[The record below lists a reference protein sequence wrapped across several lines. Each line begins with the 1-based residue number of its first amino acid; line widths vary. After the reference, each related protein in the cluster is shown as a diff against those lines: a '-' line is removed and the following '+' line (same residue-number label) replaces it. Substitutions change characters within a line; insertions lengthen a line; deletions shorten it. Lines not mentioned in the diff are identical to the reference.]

1 MSSEPRRA
9 LWDVVDRG
17 RASTLAAVSGAIALL
32 LVGAVLCAALFAV
45 IPWVAVEYP
54 RTKTEAQRVYELE
67 RMIRIKGIPDEFN
80 SVAQGW
86 PSVAKLNPQ
95 LAAAKAR
102 ERTPTPAAPFLA
114 FAFIVVAVSF
124 LASVTRGDP
133 DLRKRLAAVPL
144 KSADHPRTFHALAE
158 MAIAAGEPFPPR
170 LFVVDA
176 DSVNAALV
184 GKRATP
190 SFAMLVT
197 TRFLELSAAEQRAAF
212 ANLLSRGPSVRGW
225 VLRASALFSVPF
237 WWVAA
242 RDITFGVRRF
252 VGRPGR
258 QTYSERMAMVFG
270 PAMMIFLLTSA
281 ASAGYALLTYVT
293 GQKAPGFQSDAVL
306 GVTAL
311 ACLFCLPVALL
322 AVKALS
328 FAQEATAML
337 ADNEGLL
344 LSKEPAATFTGLAYA
359 TRFGTHVPHA
369 EAYGHLFWCSP
380 LGTSY
385 LGWKGQRVRERRLE
399 EQAGVDGAGLVDSLP
414 ENDVP
419 AFRPVAHGE
428 FPKLDA
434 ALARYLALSPYWV
447 ASPPQILC
455 TIHARPSGAVDAC
468 LRTGLV
474 PGIGGTEM
482 VFTEAMLGDFTEDEL
497 LAVIAHLANRTARRD
512 PDRAAVEQT
521 GDPAALLRALVRAQ
535 AAAAEWPTQDF
546 RSLFAFSDE
555 TQSMPLVLATS
566 RVEAL
571 SAAVPWPAAFTD
583 EVVAGE
589 TRPAPPASRWKLA
602 RNALL
607 FVPLL
612 FVLAYPNILLTQAR
626 QTIADRNYDPY
637 PRVDHSAVTVPLPP
651 GATTVSVEAPYPSY
665 ATSVFRVSLPV
676 SAVSEYYNTALFEET
691 LKSQGY
697 SQFVNGWEGFDDPPT
712 SPGQTKW
719 PLVRHSGVGD
729 GSLDSLDIS
738 AESAPGGGTT
748 IIVSASRHVTMD
760 DASPVTV
767 TGVIKEY

>member
-1 MSSEPRRA
+1 MPLGTRRA

-17 RASTLAAVSGAIALL
+17 RAGTLAAVSGAIALL
-32 LVGAVLCAALFAV
+32 LVGAVFCAALFAV

-54 RTKTEAQRVYELE
+54 RAKAAARETYELE
-67 RMIRIKGIPDEFN
+67 RTIRVKELPDESN
-80 SVAQGW
+80 PVAKGW
-86 PSVAKLNPQ
+86 PSIAELKPQ
-95 LAAAKAR
+95 LASAETR
-102 ERTPTPAAPFLA
+102 RWTPTPFAPFLA
-114 FAFIVVAVSF
+114 FAFIIVAVSF
-124 LASVTRGDP
+124 LVSVMRGDP
-133 DLRKRLAAVPL
+133 DLRKRLVAVPL
-144 KSADHPRTFHALAE
+144 NSSDHPRTFRALAE
-158 MAIAAGEPFPPR
+158 IAIAAGEPFPPR
-170 LFVVDA
+170 PFVFEA
-176 DSVNAALV
+176 ESVNAAIV
-184 GKRATP
+184 GTRATP
-190 SFAMLVT
+190 SFVVLVT

-225 VLRASALFSVPF
+225 VLRASARFSVPF

-242 RDITFGVRRF
+242 RDLTLGSRGF

-258 QTYSERMAMVFG
+258 QTYGERMAMVFG
-270 PAMMIFLLTSA
+270 PAMMVFLVSSA
-281 ASAGYALLTYVT
+281 ATAGYALLPYVT
-293 GQKAPGFQSDAVL
+293 GQKAPGLQSDAVL
-306 GVTAL
+306 GVTVL

-359 TRFGTHVPHA
+359 TRFGTQVAHA

-385 LGWKGQRVRERRLE
+385 LGWKGQSVRERRLE
-399 EQAGVDGAGLVDSLP
+399 EQAGVDGVGLVDSLP
-414 ENDVP
+414 EDNVP

-434 ALARYLALSPYWV
+434 ALARYRALSPYWV
-447 ASPPQILC
+447 TSPPQILC
-455 TIHARPSGAVDAC
+455 MIHARPWGAVDAC
-468 LRTGLV
+468 LRTGVV

-535 AAAAEWPTQDF
+535 AAPAEWPTQGF
-546 RSLFAFSDE
+546 QSLFAFSDE
-555 TQSMPLVLATS
+555 TQSMPLVPAPR

-571 SAAVPWPAAFTD
+571 SDAVPWSAAVID
-583 EVVAGE
+583 EEIVPK
-589 TRPAPPASRWKLA
+589 TRPAAPASRWKRA
-602 RNALL
+602 RNLLL

-612 FVLAYPNILLTQAR
+612 VVLAYPSVLLMQAR
-626 QTIADRNYDPY
+626 QMTADRNYDPY

-676 SAVSEYYNTALFEET
+676 SAVSEYYNTALFEEI

-748 IIVSASRHVTMD
+748 IIVYASRWMD
-760 DASPVTV
+760 DGSPVTV